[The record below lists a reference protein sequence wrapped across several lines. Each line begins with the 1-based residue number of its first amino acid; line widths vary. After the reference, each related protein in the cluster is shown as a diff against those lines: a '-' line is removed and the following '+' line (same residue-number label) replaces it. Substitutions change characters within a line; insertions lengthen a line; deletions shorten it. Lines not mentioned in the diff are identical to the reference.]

1 MSKTEIVLWTVWVV
15 TPYLTP
21 GVRGGAKLG
30 QCISCKVYKTQI
42 VMHIPNM

>member
-21 GVRGGAKLG
+21 GVRGGGQNWVNVFHAKFIKHKL
-30 QCISCKVYKTQI
+30 
-42 VMHIPNM
+42 

>member
-21 GVRGGAKLG
+21 GVRGGQNWVNVFHAKFIKHKL
-30 QCISCKVYKTQI
+30 
-42 VMHIPNM
+42 